1 MNASDIQEGGEGD
14 DAGQSWTV
22 WVCTKCG
29 WQNFEDIPHHCENWE
44 VVDQAEEIPLCPA
57 SEAERYREQRDAAR
71 AELERFKEGVR
82 REMVVPYNAGL
93 TAEREQARAERD
105 AANERASRLE
115 KALEEATA
123 ALMNARNGLDFG
135 LAGWRK
141 VEGNTHG
148 PDDATPECAR
158 QAAYLRR
165 ARQAHAQARS
175 ALSPDTSEPAPAK
188 GWKAAWEETRSE
200 RDRLEKA
207 LEEARGELGKLIERV
222 EDDRRESDKILC
234 HVTTAR
240 RYLNRDASPDTDQ
253 ETQDG

>member
-1 MNASDIQEGGEGD
+1 
-14 DAGQSWTV
+14 
-22 WVCTKCG
+22 
-29 WQNFEDIPHHCENWE
+29 
-44 VVDQAEEIPLCPA
+44 
-57 SEAERYREQRDAAR
+57 
-71 AELERFKEGVR
+71 
-82 REMVVPYNAGL
+82 
-93 TAEREQARAERD
+93 
-105 AANERASRLE
+105 
-115 KALEEATA
+115 
-123 ALMNARNGLDFG
+123 

-207 LEEARGELGKLIERV
+207 LEEARELVRQMRAGVSDGLPDGPTNEYSAALAKTLN
-222 EDDRRESDKILC
+222 DFADRLDRAL
-234 HVTTAR
+234 
-240 RYLNRDASPDTDQ
+240 SPDT
-253 ETQDG
+253 E